1 MWILI
6 YFLVIIV
13 LYRKKSYVK
22 ALKFKEEYP
31 SKLRKAGNELK
42 NKIVSSAPSQFK
54 AVASDLDWHE
64 GICTREPGLY
74 FEQEGTQEGVRLLLR
89 AYLLRSIRTAVSL
102 AGIKQMQTEM
112 YKATHF

>member
-1 MWILI
+1 M
-6 YFLVIIV
+6 
-13 LYRKKSYVK
+13 RK
-22 ALKFKEEYP
+22 
-31 SKLRKAGNELK
+31 
-42 NKIVSSAPSQFK
+42 
-54 AVASDLDWHE
+54 HE

-102 AGIKQMQTEM
+102 ADIRQMQTEM